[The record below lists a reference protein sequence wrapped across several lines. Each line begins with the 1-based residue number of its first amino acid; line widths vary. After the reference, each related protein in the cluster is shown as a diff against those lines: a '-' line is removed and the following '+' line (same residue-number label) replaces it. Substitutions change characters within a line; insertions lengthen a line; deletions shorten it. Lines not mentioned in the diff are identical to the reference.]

1 MDDAIKSTQARKARY
16 PLWKRLIKIVLW
28 AVMGVV
34 LGVYATVV
42 CIVTLLSPDK
52 LTPLVEHVANK
63 VLDADISIGRVE
75 LSAKAT
81 YPFLRL
87 QVDSLQI
94 VNPTITKLKADTALH
109 LPVYA
114 DTLLTINRFIGDVKL
129 TSLAAG
135 TIDIGNVD
143 LAGPSLNIVIVS
155 DSINNFDIV
164 KASDDEDD
172 ASATDM
178 PDIVVRRFAIHDAKA
193 FRYFNSITAISAG
206 VGVETLVERDG
217 EHPLYKLTYEGSVDS
232 ELLEN
237 YRLTSLP
244 LTLDGEIGWQP
255 TQAHRLD
262 LNNFVLGVAWLKV
275 AFDLSADFGEQLIV
289 ERLDARCD
297 DIDLNRLFDMV
308 PEKVMREA
316 RLNDLHTDAVFSLAV
331 KLDSAF
337 NVDRDSIPYATVSL
351 ALPKCRLTYGNGR
364 LESLSALVGII
375 LQGNNPDDVMV
386 DIDRLEMSGPATSLS
401 IRGSLTN
408 LMSDPVFDMMI
419 NGHTDISKLP
429 PPLMKHVEG
438 YLSGRVNTSLSTR
451 GRASMFDRNRFHKL
465 YADGQVEASKLYWV
479 APDTNNMV
487 FINDATVK
495 FGTNMK
501 FNNSSDLLAA
511 TIKADSAEILSGGVE
526 VKVKELSLGV
536 GVTNQRPSA
545 DTTIVVPM
553 GGGLKVSELNVFS
566 ITDSAG
572 AKFRDIAGQVVMR
585 RFNNMSRVPE
595 FLFDLGIN
603 RLAAGSRDA
612 KMLFS
617 ESRLHFDA
625 HKLPKRKGV
634 VELRKTVDSISRLR
648 PDLSP
653 DSVIALAIEKRRSH
667 HSKHHRVHA
676 ELTDSATEIIDW
688 GTSKAL
694 GKLLLDWKIN
704 GSLTSKRAGLFTPHF
719 PLRNRLRNLDIV
731 FNNDSILIKQIAYKV
746 GRSDFLADGKISN
759 LKNALT
765 AGRRFSPLKIELT
778 ASSDT
783 VDVNQLADGVFRGA
797 AYSSKHHDTDHLDL
811 SIVDD
816 DVMFEKEL
824 SGSDRHTTDSV
835 GPVLIPANIEA
846 EVKVKANNIMYAD
859 LLLHDMTGDLL
870 MYDGAIN
877 LHQFNAS
884 SDVGSVGLSALYSAP
899 KADNIHFG
907 FGMQVDRFDIARFMN
922 LVPAL
927 DSIMPL
933 LRDIAGIINADIAA
947 TVDIGPTMDL
957 ELPTLE
963 AAIKLQGDSLRLL
976 DAESFRTIAKW
987 LMFKDKQRNI
997 IDHMNVEMMISDGE
1011 MRLFP
1016 FIFDIDRYKIGV
1028 QGYNDLALNFNY
1040 LISVLKS
1047 PLPFKFGITIK
1058 GNPDH
1063 YKIRLGRAKFNEKE
1077 AVERRQIVDTARIN
1091 LLDQIENVFKRGVR
1105 RSQFARL
1112 KLPTN
1117 NKAAVDINLDEE
1129 PVTAADSLLFIKEG
1143 LIPAPVQPDSAAT
1156 QQQKKKK

>member
-1 MDDAIKSTQARKARY
+1 MDDRKISTQGHRQSY
-16 PLWKRLIKIVLW
+16 PLWKRLGKIFLWTIMGGVL
-28 AVMGVV
+28 AI
-34 LGVYATVV
+34 YATVV
-42 CIVTLLSPDK
+42 CVVTLLSPDK
-52 LTPLVEHVANK
+52 LTPLVETVANK
-63 VLDADISIGRVE
+63 MLDADISIGRVE
-75 LSAKAT
+75 LSAKTT

-94 VNPTITKLKADTALH
+94 INPEITKLKADTALH
-109 LPVYA
+109 LPEYA
-114 DTLLTINRFIGDVKL
+114 DTLLTVSRFVGDVKL
-129 TSLAAG
+129 SSLTG
-135 TIDIGNVD
+135 GKIDIGNVD

-164 KASDDEDD
+164 KTDDNDEDE
-172 ASATDM
+172 STSDM

-193 FRYFNSITAISAG
+193 FRYFNAVTDISAG
-206 VGVETLVERDG
+206 IGVETLVERDG
-217 EHPLYKLTYEGSVDS
+217 ERPVYKLTYEGSFDS
-232 ELLEN
+232 KLLED
-237 YRLTSLP
+237 YRLTTLP

-255 TQAHRLD
+255 SEAHRLD
-262 LNNFVLGVAWLKV
+262 LKNFVLGVSWLKI
-275 AFDLSADFGEQLIV
+275 AFDLAVDFGEELIV
-289 ERLDARCD
+289 ERLDAQCH
-297 DIDLNRLFDMV
+297 DIDLNRLFEFV
-308 PEKVMREA
+308 PEKVMRDA
-316 RLNDLHTDAVFSLAV
+316 RLNELRTDAIFSLGV

-337 NVDRDSIPYATVSL
+337 NVDRDSIPYATVSFD
-351 ALPKCRLTYGNGR
+351 LPECRLTYGNAR
-364 LESLSALVGII
+364 LERLSALVSIA
-375 LQGNNPDDVMV
+375 LRGNNPDDAVV
-386 DIDRLEMSGPATSLS
+386 DVDRLDLAGPATALS
-401 IRGSLTN
+401 ITGSLTN
-408 LMSDPVFDMMI
+408 LMSDPVFDM
-419 NGHTDISKLP
+419 NVQGHTDISKLP
-429 PPLMKHVEG
+429 PPLMKHIEG
-438 YLSGRVNTSLSTR
+438 YVSGRIKTSLATR
-451 GRASMFDRNRFHKL
+451 GRASMFDRNRFHRL
-465 YADGQVEASKLYWV
+465 YAEGTVNASNLYWV

-487 FINDATVK
+487 FINDASVK
-495 FGTNMK
+495 FGTKMK
-501 FNNSSDLLAA
+501 FNNSRDLLAA
-511 TIKADSAEILSGGVE
+511 TVKVDSAEVLSGGVE

-536 GVTNQRPSA
+536 GVENNRPSA

-553 GGGLKVSELNVFS
+553 GGGLKLSELNVFS

-572 AKFRDIAGQVVMR
+572 AKFREVAGRVVMR
-585 RFNNMSRVPE
+585 RFNNQSRVPE
-595 FLFDLGIN
+595 FVFDLGID

-617 ESRLHFDA
+617 DSRLHFDA
-625 HKLPKRKGV
+625 HKLPPRKGV
-634 VELRKTVDSISRLR
+634 IELRKTVDSISRVR

-694 GKLLLDWKIN
+694 GKLLLDWKLN
-704 GSLTSKRAGLFTPHF
+704 GSLTSKRAGFFTPHF

-759 LKNALT
+759 LKGALT
-765 AGRRFSPLKIELT
+765 ARRRLSPLKIELIAT
-778 ASSDT
+778 SDT

-797 AYSSKHHDTDHLDL
+797 AYSDKRRDDRVDL

-816 DVMFEKEL
+816 DVMFEKEMA
-824 SGSDRHTTDSV
+824 GSEIRTTDSI

-884 SDVGSVGLSALYSAP
+884 SDVGSVGLTALYSAP

-907 FGMQVDRFDIARFMN
+907 FGMNVDRFDISRFMN

-957 ELPTLE
+957 ELPTLA

-1047 PLPFKFGITIK
+1047 PIPFKFGITIK
-1058 GNPDH
+1058 GNPEH

-1077 AVERRQIVDTARIN
+1077 AVERRQIVDTARVN
-1091 LLDQIENVFKRGVR
+1091 LLDQIENVFRRGVR

-1112 KLPTN
+1112 NLPTN
-1117 NKAAVDINLDEE
+1117 SKAAVDINLDEE
-1129 PVTAADSLLFIKEG
+1129 PVTAADSLVFIKEG
-1143 LIPAPVQPDSAAT
+1143 LIPAPVQPDSLASPN
-1156 QQQKKKK
+1156 QKKKK